1 MQILTLNA
9 SHLTISKYK
18 MFASAMSILLQ
29 SSDWYVCARFA

>member
-18 MFASAMSILLQ
+18 MFVSAMSILLQ
-29 SSDWYVCARFA
+29 ST